1 MHSHL
6 FILRPR
12 PLLFVANLLQPNNDV
27 KPSDGLFT
35 IKVSPA
41 DSMAEQRKRRTHV
54 IASGAEHLLRFVVH
68 LVARSLIS
76 EGVDPY

>member
-1 MHSHL
+1 VHSHL

-12 PLLFVANLLQPNNDV
+12 PLLFVANLLQPNNEV
-27 KPSDGLFT
+27 KLSDGSFI
-35 IKVSPA
+35 IKVSLA
-41 DSMAEQRKRRTHV
+41 DSMAEQRKRRTRA

-76 EGVDPY
+76 EEVDPY